1 MVVAF
6 DADILSLLMY
16 PSIDPPN
23 DPKTRK
29 AVTHARERLEH
40 LVEQLESKDARIVV
54 PTPALAEFLA
64 VAGDEGPHHL
74 TVIQKQAV
82 FRIAPFDTMAAVEA
96 AAMTQAALAG
106 GDKKDGATGSWQN
119 VKVDRQIVAV
129 AKCHSVEE
137 IYSNDSDM
145 PKIAGAIKV
154 VSVWHLPLPP
164 PDDSSLPLP
173 FDETQ

>member
-23 DPKTRK
+23 DPKTGQ

-54 PTPALAEFLA
+54 PTPALAEFLV
-64 VAGDEGPHHL
+64 VAGDEAPHHL
-74 TVIQKQAV
+74 TAIQKQAV
-82 FRIAPFDTMAAVEA
+82 FRVAPFDTIAAVEA
-96 AAMTQAALAG
+96 AAMTQAALAD
-106 GDKKDGATGSWQN
+106 GDKKAGATGPWQN

-137 IYSNDSDM
+137 FYSRSDSVDGFVEL
-145 PKIAGAIKV
+145 IV
-154 VSVWHLPLPP
+154 LRCLFFSH
-164 PDDSSLPLP
+164 
-173 FDETQ
+173 